1 MDYYCWYKDANA
13 VDDSYKTC
21 IKMYSLKVGDTL
33 GYKAN
38 DEQVVAKDYKY
49 NLFNNMFMARGCLSG
64 MAVIDE
70 AAKTM
75 KCV

>member
-21 IKMYSLKVGDTL
+21 IKMYSLKDGDTL

-38 DEQVVAKDYKY
+38 DEQVVAK
-49 NLFNNMFMARGCLSG
+49 
-64 MAVIDE
+64 
-70 AAKTM
+70 
-75 KCV
+75 